1 MWEITINFAFGFVKT
16 SICCA
21 LMRLSVQRSY
31 RIVLWVLLLLT
42 WAMNIWEVAASAA
55 AYEPSSE
62 ICVTGP
68 TSSCANFIAP
78 PFVGLQFAVY
88 IAVDAACTIMPVF
101 LLWNLQMSTRE
112 KISTGILLGLGSL

>member
-1 MWEITINFAFGFVKT
+1 MWEITINLAFGFVKT

-21 LMRLSVQRSY
+21 LMRLTVQLSY

-42 WAMNIWEVAASAA
+42 WAMNIWEVVASVV
-55 AYEPSSE
+55 AYDPSSE

-68 TSSCANFIAP
+68 KLTCFNFVAP
-78 PFVGLQFAVY
+78 LFVGLQFAVY

-101 LLWNLQMSTRE
+101 LLWNLQMSARE
-112 KISTGILLGLGSL
+112 KVSTGILLGLGSL